1 MKKHLIV
8 YGLLLVLGGSYSCK
22 GKNNNQNTGT
32 TATTTTEPTTTAPV
46 VVNEDEELR
55 SGVKDATKDFP
66 DVNAT
71 VDNGVITLTGSIE
84 RSRYPTLKQSLD
96 ALRPKQVVNNLNYK

>member
-8 YGLLLVLGGSYSCK
+8 YGLLLILGGTYSCK

-32 TATTTTEPTTTAPV
+32 TTTTTTESPSTAPV

-66 DVNAT
+66 GVNAT